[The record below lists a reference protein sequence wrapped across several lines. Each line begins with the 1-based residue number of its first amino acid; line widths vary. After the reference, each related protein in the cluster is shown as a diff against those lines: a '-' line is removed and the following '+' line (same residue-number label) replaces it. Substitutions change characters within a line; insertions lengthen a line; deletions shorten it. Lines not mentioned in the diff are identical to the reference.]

1 MKLASAFGMESVC
14 IPYMRAGVPKP
25 ITHGGESTR
34 LGNMAVKET
43 DMTSP
48 ESLAIQ
54 MGLDIPDFDR
64 DGYYGADYGTMKPF
78 HRVGSLLFLSGH
90 VAQIGTAITHKG
102 RLGADV
108 TTDQGYQAARPTGL
122 NVLGGIRQAVGSLD
136 RVKGIVRSLNFVVCT
151 PEYEEVNKVSSGLS
165 DLFVEVFGRERGL
178 GGRAT
183 IGVMA
188 LANGVCFET
197 WVTVEVD

>member
-1 MKLASAFGMESVC
+1 ML
-14 IPYMRAGVPKP
+14 
-25 ITHGGESTR
+25 
-34 LGNMAVKET
+34 
-43 DMTSP
+43 SP
-48 ESLAIQ
+48 ERLNSPERLAIQ

-64 DGYYGADYGTMKPF
+64 IGYYGADYGTMKPF
-78 HRVGSLLFLSGH
+78 HRLGSLLFLSGH
-90 VAQIGTAITHKG
+90 VAQVGTEISHKG
-102 RLGADV
+102 RLGKDV
-108 TTDQGYQAARPTGL
+108 TVDQGYLAARQTGL

-151 PEYEEVNKVSSGLS
+151 PEFEAVHRVSSGLS
-165 DLFVEVFGRERGL
+165 DLFVEVFGPERGL

-188 LANGVCFET
+188 LAGGVCFET

>member
-1 MKLASAFGMESVC
+1 
-14 IPYMRAGVPKP
+14 
-25 ITHGGESTR
+25 
-34 LGNMAVKET
+34 
-43 DMTSP
+43 MTSP
-48 ESLAIQ
+48 EALALQ

-64 DGYYGADYGTMKPF
+64 IGYYGADYGTMKPY

-90 VAQIGTAITHKG
+90 VAQVGAAIPHKG

-108 TTDQGYQAARPTGL
+108 TVDQGYLAARQTGL

-136 RVKGIVRSLNFVVCT
+136 RVAGIVRSLNFVVCT
-151 PEYEEVNKVSSGLS
+151 PEFQEVHKVSSGLS
-165 DLFVEVFGRERGL
+165 DLFVEVFGPERGL

-197 WVTVEVD
+197 WVTVEVV

>member
-1 MKLASAFGMESVC
+1 MTPEATALA
-14 IPYMRAGVPKP
+14 
-25 ITHGGESTR
+25 
-34 LGNMAVKET
+34 
-43 DMTSP
+43 
-48 ESLAIQ
+48 
-54 MGLDIPDFDR
+54 MGLDLPDFDL

-90 VAQIGTAITHKG
+90 VAQVGAEVTHKG
-102 RLGADV
+102 RLGADLTV
-108 TTDQGYQAARPTGL
+108 AQGYAAARQTGL

-136 RVKGIVRSLNFVVCT
+136 RVVSIVRTLNFVVCT
-151 PEYEEVNKVSSGLS
+151 PEFEEVHKVSSGLS
-165 DLFVEVFGRERGL
+165 DLLVEVFGPERGL

-197 WVTVEVD
+197 WAVVEVA

>member
-1 MKLASAFGMESVC
+1 
-14 IPYMRAGVPKP
+14 
-25 ITHGGESTR
+25 
-34 LGNMAVKET
+34 
-43 DMTSP
+43 MTSP
-48 ESLAIQ
+48 ERLAID

-64 DGYYGADYGTMKPF
+64 DGYYGADYGTMKPY
-78 HRVGSLLFLSGH
+78 HRVGNLLFLSGH
-90 VAQIGTAITHKG
+90 VAQVGTEVTQKG

-108 TTDQGYQAARPTGL
+108 TVEEGYLAARRTGL

-151 PEYEEVNKVSSGLS
+151 PGYEEVHKVSSGLS
-165 DLFVEVFGRERGL
+165 DLFVEVFGPERGL

-188 LANGVCFET
+188 LAGGVCFET